1 MILQKNKRIGIWGFG
16 IVGKSAANYLH
27 NQGYQLSIMDKRNPS
42 EQERNYIKEKN
53 ITWYNESEQEQF
65 FNSCDIIIP
74 SPGINISQSCYA
86 THKDKWVHELD
97 FFYKAFK
104 KPIIA
109 ITGSIGKTSTTHILG
124 HIFKALSIPV
134 VVGGNI
140 GIPTFD
146 LINQQDTVDY
156 AILEVSSFQLNHCTK
171 FASQLA
177 IWTNFHP
184 NHLDHHA
191 HEQEYFSAKENIV
204 AHQTEDQLS
213 LVHFTLRSKMRAPVE
228 KHKRSYFS
236 KDCPTNEELNSL
248 TNNEQVYYVSSPA
261 RPELVEGYPRALEE
275 NPSTCL
281 RQGFGRHGKFS
292 RQVFTAELD
301 EASGRAQEKIN
312 LKISSVMRYAHGI
325 HTLVMKL
332 TPALLDLTFLENIV
346 LLIAACDLLKLD
358 STVLQATAHDVQLPQ
373 HRVEKIGTL
382 NNIDFY
388 NDSKATTTASTL
400 AAVDKLYNRPLHLF
414 LGGLSKGVDRAPFIK
429 QLQNKTK
436 HIYCFGKEAEAL
448 YNMCLMYQIPATQCT
463 TLDEAVAMCTT
474 TMQSGDCVLLS
485 PAGSSYDLYDNY
497 EQRGKHFK
505 ELVMNYIKNGA
516 PN

>member
-1 MILQKNKRIGIWGFG
+1 MIIKNIGIWGFG

-27 NQGYQLSIMDKRNPS
+27 NQDYQLSIMDKRNPS

-53 ITWYNESEQEQF
+53 ITWYNESEQELF
-65 FNSCDIIIP
+65 FTSCDIIIP

-97 FFYKAFK
+97 FFYEIFK

-156 AILEVSSFQLNHCTK
+156 AILEVSSFQLNYCTK
-171 FASQLA
+171 FAPQLA

-213 LVHFTLRSKMRAPVE
+213 LVHFALRSKMRAPVE

-275 NPSTCL
+275 NPST
-281 RQGFGRHGKFS
+281 G
-292 RQVFTAELD
+292 
-301 EASGRAQEKIN
+301 SGRAQEKIN

-325 HTLVMKL
+325 HAPIMEL

-373 HRVEKIGTL
+373 HRIEKVGTL

-448 YNMCLMYQIPATQCT
+448 YNMCKEYQIPATQCA

-485 PAGSSYDLYDNY
+485 PAGSSYDLYENY

-505 ELVMNYIKNGA
+505 ELIMRFIQGK
-516 PN
+516 